1 MNTPDAQAPAGH
13 GVIHDLAYKR
23 YDGLRRAPAWRPV
36 VIARYALATQWRQR
50 GVKLCLLAAMLV
62 GALAAAILGAKWG
75 ITSMMSSELGARGA
89 DDLARALAEGDG
101 DAAVWALSAQWVPTM
116 LLTLICGAPAISADL
131 NAGAFQ
137 FHFSRPVTVGQYLVG
152 RMLSA
157 TGWAA
162 LAMLS
167 TLALLCA
174 VRAGV
179 TGRALPMLAVFL
191 KSLLPVAARVLTLA
205 AVSLGVSSLTR
216 RKGLAQAMFAAT
228 ILGTWMTAKILA
240 VSVEKPWISALDVMG
255 ATDKLAAQ
263 LVGAARYAGLAAAA
277 PSLAAL
283 AWSGVFLAIAAWR
296 LSRAEVV
303 RG

>member
-1 MNTPDAQAPAGH
+1 MNTPNAQAPLGA

-23 YDGLRRAPAWRPV
+23 YDGPRRAAATRPL

-62 GALAAAILGAKWG
+62 AALTAAILGAKWG
-75 ITSMMSSELGARGA
+75 ITSMVTSEMGARA
-89 DDLARALAEGDG
+89 AEDVARALTDGDG
-101 DAAVWALSAQWVPTM
+101 DAATWALTAQWIPTM
-116 LLTLICGAPAISADL
+116 LLVLICGAPAISADL

-137 FHFSRPVTVGQYLVG
+137 FHFARPVTVPQYLVG

-157 TGWAA
+157 TGWAM
-162 LAMLS
+162 LVMLS

-179 TGRALPMLAVFL
+179 TGRALPMLGVFA
-191 KSLLPVAARVLTLA
+191 KSLLPVLARVLTLA
-205 AVSLGVSSLTR
+205 AVSLGASSLTR
-216 RKGLAQAMFAAT
+216 RKGLAQAMFAA
-228 ILGTWMTAKILA
+228 LVMGTWMTAGILA
-240 VSVEKPWISALDVMG
+240 RATHKPWIAALDVMG
-255 ATDKLAAQ
+255 ATDKLADQ
-263 LVGAARYAGLAAAA
+263 LVGAEHFTGLAAAA
-277 PSLAAL
+277 PTLSAV
-283 AWSGVFLAIAAWR
+283 AWSATFLAIAAWR